1 MKMKKVALTMMVS
14 MAFSWFG
21 QAMTPSNDKKMDAFI
36 DQLMGKMT
44 LEEKIGQLNLSGG
57 GVPGVLS
64 GSDGADETVRRGWLG
79 ATGGSELKTIRH
91 LQEIAVKESRLGI
104 PLLFGLDVIHG
115 FQTIF
120 PIPLA
125 LSCTWDTTLI
135 EQSARIAAI
144 EASSNGVTW
153 TYSPMVDIARDARW
167 GRIAEGGGEDPWW
180 GGKIAAAMVRGYQ
193 GDDLTKENTI
203 LSCLKHFALYG
214 AAEAGRDYNTVDMS
228 RVQMYNE
235 YFPPYKAAVEAGVA
249 TAMSSFNLVEA
260 IPASGNRWLLTDL
273 LRDQWG
279 FKGFVVSD
287 YNSIG
292 EMTNHGL
299 GDTQTVS
306 ALALHAGLDMDMMT
320 NGYITT
326 LKKSLAEG
334 RISQAEID
342 LACRRVLE
350 AKYKLGLF
358 EDPYRYLNDK
368 RAKENTFTEA
378 HLRTARQIAGRSI
391 VLLKNE
397 HQLLPLQKS
406 GTIAVVG
413 PLANNKTALFGTWC
427 GIDTTKSLSVVEAVK
442 EQVAGKAKVIYAKGC
457 NFTNSPML
465 AQASGLTADPAENSR
480 LVKEAVEQ
488 VKQADRIIA
497 VMGEPNNWS
506 GEACSRADIGLPE
519 SQKELLRALLAT
531 GKPVILVL
539 ANGRPLTL
547 EWEESQFEAIVEAW
561 HGGSTAAQALADV
574 LFGAVNPSGKL
585 TTTFPRTMGQI
596 PVYYNAKQT
605 GRPMN
610 PDDHFTSKY
619 LDLPNDPLFPFGYGL
634 SYTTFSYGPLRL
646 DKTQAQGENATITA
660 SVKLTN
666 TGKYEGEEVVQL
678 YIGDPAASIS
688 RPMKELKGFQK
699 ISLKPGESRE
709 VSFTI
714 TTEALRFYNSALE
727 HVWEPGQF
735 NIYVGT
741 NSRDVQS
748 AQVTWEK

>member
-1 MKMKKVALTMMVS
+1 
-14 MAFSWFG
+14 
-21 QAMTPSNDKKMDAFI
+21 
-36 DQLMGKMT
+36 
-44 LEEKIGQLNLSGG
+44 
-57 GVPGVLS
+57 
-64 GSDGADETVRRGWLG
+64 
-79 ATGGSELKTIRH
+79 
-91 LQEIAVKESRLGI
+91 
-104 PLLFGLDVIHG
+104 
-115 FQTIF
+115 
-120 PIPLA
+120 
-125 LSCTWDTTLI
+125 
-135 EQSARIAAI
+135 
-144 EASSNGVTW
+144 
-153 TYSPMVDIARDARW
+153 
-167 GRIAEGGGEDPWW
+167 
-180 GGKIAAAMVRGYQ
+180 MVRGYQ

-228 RVQMYNE
+228 RVQMYND

-260 IPASGNRWLLTDL
+260 VPASGNRWLLTDL

-279 FKGFVVSD
+279 FNGFVVSD

-678 YIGDPAASIS
+678 HIGDPAASIS

>member
-260 IPASGNRWLLTDL
+260 VPASGNRWLLTDL

-279 FKGFVVSD
+279 FNGFVVSD

-334 RISQAEID
+334 RISQEEID

-519 SQKELLRALLAT
+519 SQKELLSALLAT

-585 TTTFPRTMGQI
+585 TTTFPRTLGQI